1 MLGFGNGRNNGDGN
15 IRRGSTSP
23 DPYSRAQSDAK
34 SDSANTC
41 HNCNGSHQNSYVRPC
56 SWTVIFLLAIDLF
69 TIILFVIMLQDHSDH
84 FRGKIKGGTFNLG
97 ENQGYNYQGQ
107 DLILLLQLTV
117 TILPTIHEIRP
128 EGLFLNTG
136 RRISIDEGQRISISI
151 KLKYNPEQYQV
162 VKMKHWGTK
171 GERMTPTKSL
181 PKVNRL
187 PKRRAH
193 GHPYLSCQRQP
204 L

>member
-1 MLGFGNGRNNGDGN
+1 MLGFGNGRNNGDRN
-15 IRRGSTSP
+15 IRRDSTSP

-84 FRGKIKGGTFNLG
+84 FRGKIQGETFSAITKGVIRQLQ
-97 ENQGYNYQGQ
+97 E
-107 DLILLLQLTV
+107 LILLLQSTV

-128 EGLFLNTG
+128 EGLLLNTG
-136 RRISIDEGQRISISI
+136 RRILIDEGQRISIST
-151 KLKYNPEQYQV
+151 KLKS
-162 VKMKHWGTK
+162 VKHFLVIFIAV
-171 GERMTPTKSL
+171 TPS
-181 PKVNRL
+181 
-187 PKRRAH
+187 AH
-193 GHPYLSCQRQP
+193 GLVFPQVIT
-204 L
+204 